1 MMAHDPILN
10 AFARVVAFRPDATLL
25 WSPEAAV
32 RASEL
37 DAFARRIEARL
48 ASSDIGDAALIA
60 LQAPN
65 GPIFAAA
72 LLALR
77 RCDRAVALLDERT
90 PGDERRRALAAFGA
104 GAVVRGGRGWDLDPA
119 EVVIEPTGHPAVPL
133 PAGTAFVKLTSGST
147 GSPRGIAVS
156 ADALVADDA
165 GLARTMGLV
174 ADERI
179 LAAVPVSHSY
189 GLSSVLL
196 PTLVRGSMMVV
207 PSDDRPFAA
216 IDAARAADV
225 TFLPTVPAYL
235 EALMRMTDPPPLPPS
250 LRLAVTAGAPLKPET
265 AAIFRA
271 RYGRSVHVF
280 YGASE
285 VGGIC
290 FDREGGAG
298 ERGTLGT
305 PVDGVTVELEP
316 VEGVADDA
324 GLVVVR
330 SPAAALGYLPEPD
343 RTLADGC
350 FRTADLATL
359 RDGELAL
366 VGRVDDVINVK
377 GKKVDPREV
386 ERVLLAFD
394 GVRDAVVVGR
404 TRSSEAHPAVFAV
417 VAVAGTAVGADGIL
431 TWCRGRL
438 APHKVPRGVVVVSDI
453 PRTARGKLD
462 RNAIDRLLEAASSA
476 STRGSDGD

>member
-1 MMAHDPILN
+1 MMAHDPILD
-10 AFARVVAFRPDATLL
+10 AFARVVASRPDATLL
-25 WSPEAAV
+25 WSPVAAV

-37 DAFARRIEARL
+37 DALARRIEARL
-48 ASSDIGDAALIA
+48 ASSDLGDAALIA

-65 GPIFAAA
+65 GPTFAAA

-77 RCDRAVALLDERT
+77 RCGRVVALVDQRT
-90 PGDERRRALAAFGA
+90 PGDERRRVLAAFGA
-104 GAVVRGGRGWDLDPA
+104 GAVVRSGPGWDLDPDD
-119 EVVIEPTGHPAVPL
+119 VVIELTGHPAVPL
-133 PAGTAFVKLTSGST
+133 PPGTAFVKLSSGSS
-147 GSPRGIAVS
+147 GSPRGVAVS
-156 ADALVADDA
+156 AEALAADDA

-179 LAAVPVSHSY
+179 LAAVPLSHSY

-196 PTLVRGSMMVV
+196 PMLVRGSTIVV
-207 PSDDRPFAA
+207 PSDDGPFAA

-235 EALMRMTDPPPLPPS
+235 EVLMRMTDPPPLPPS
-250 LRLAVTAGAPLKPET
+250 LRLAVTAGAPLRPET
-265 AAIFRA
+265 AAMFRA
-271 RYGRSVHVF
+271 RYGRPVHVF

-305 PVDGVTVELEP
+305 PVDGVSVELEP
-316 VEGVADDA
+316 VPGVADDV

-330 SPAAALGYLPEPD
+330 SPAAALGYVPQPD
-343 RTLADGC
+343 PALADGR
-350 FRTADLATL
+350 FRTADLAAF
-359 RDGELAL
+359 RDGELVL
-366 VGRVDDVINVK
+366 LGRADAQINVK

-386 ERVLLAFD
+386 ERVLVAFK

-404 TRSSEAHPAVFAV
+404 TPSREADPAVFAV
-417 VAVAGTAVGADGIL
+417 VAAAGTAVGVAGIL
-431 TWCRGRL
+431 TWCRSRL

-462 RNAIDRLLEAASSA
+462 RNAIDRLLEAASST
-476 STRGSDGD
+476 STGRLDGD

>member
-207 PSDDRPFAA
+207 PSDDRTLRR
-216 IDAARAADV
+216 DRRRSRRRCH
-225 TFLPTVPAYL
+225 VPAD
-235 EALMRMTDPPPLPPS
+235 RTGVP
-250 LRLAVTAGAPLKPET
+250 RGA
-265 AAIFRA
+265 
-271 RYGRSVHVF
+271 
-280 YGASE
+280 
-285 VGGIC
+285 
-290 FDREGGAG
+290 D
-298 ERGTLGT
+298 
-305 PVDGVTVELEP
+305 
-316 VEGVADDA
+316 ADD
-324 GLVVVR
+324 G
-330 SPAAALGYLPEPD
+330 PAAA
-343 RTLADGC
+343 A
-350 FRTADLATL
+350 
-359 RDGELAL
+359 
-366 VGRVDDVINVK
+366 
-377 GKKVDPREV
+377 
-386 ERVLLAFD
+386 
-394 GVRDAVVVGR
+394 
-404 TRSSEAHPAVFAV
+404 S
-417 VAVAGTAVGADGIL
+417 VAA
-431 TWCRGRL
+431 
-438 APHKVPRGVVVVSDI
+438 PRGHCRRAAQARDSGDF
-453 PRTARGKLD
+453 PRPLWPLGA
-462 RNAIDRLLEAASSA
+462 RLL
-476 STRGSDGD
+476 RGQ